1 MAEVHELEVEEVS
14 EIGEIEAEAQKQ
26 EQQQEEV
33 RPDPQEDVPDEFRG
47 KSVAELARIAQHAR
61 REMGRQAN
69 ELGEIRKLAD
79 ELIKTQLKPKV
90 EVEQPKEVDFFENPQ
105 EAINRAVASNPEV
118 LAAKQYAMQAQQAMA
133 KQKLAELHP
142 DYMNVMQD
150 QEFAQWVTSSQ
161 IRKNLLQ
168 QADQQYDLSAAHE
181 LLSTYKELKAV
192 KMQHQ
197 QREVTTTEQK
207 DRDKVLRSAS
217 VDTGGSGESTRKVYR
232 RADLIRLK
240 MNDPSR
246 YEAMNDEIMAA
257 YAEGRVR

>member
-1 MAEVHELEVEEVS
+1 MAEVQDLEVDVG

-26 EQQQEEV
+26 EQQQVEAKPE
-33 RPDPQEDVPDEFRG
+33 PQDDVPDEFRG

-79 ELIKTQLKPKV
+79 ELIKTQLKPK
-90 EVEQPKEVDFFENPQ
+90 EAEAPKEVDFFENPQ

-150 QEFAQWVTSSQ
+150 QEFAQWVTSSP
-161 IRKNLLQ
+161 IRKNLLM

-192 KMQHQ
+192 KAQRQ
-197 QREVTTTEQK
+197 QFEVSTAEQK
-207 DRDKVLRSAS
+207 DREKVLKAAA
-217 VDTGGSGESTRKVYR
+217 VDTGGSGETTRKVYR

-240 MNDPSR
+240 MQDPAR
-246 YEAMNDEIMAA
+246 YEAMNDEILQA